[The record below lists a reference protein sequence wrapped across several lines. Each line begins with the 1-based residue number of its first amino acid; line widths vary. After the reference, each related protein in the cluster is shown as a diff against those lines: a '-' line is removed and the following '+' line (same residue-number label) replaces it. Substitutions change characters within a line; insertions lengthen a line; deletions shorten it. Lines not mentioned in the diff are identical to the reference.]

1 MGAGPERVAPML
13 LAQAL
18 HGDPITAGRFCVL
31 GAILDCGLCWL
42 PVRPRAGK
50 YQLVHVLCKHRA
62 GKKRKSS
69 ATRARSVCTAGT
81 PCTQPIY
88 RLAFVRAVCMLGSEH
103 IVSGSITGRVRFRT
117 RLALARMPAREKGVA
132 KRDRATW
139 ADGHLSARH
148 ITRELSK
155 GISTAASANA
165 RASSIVVHSQ
175 IPARPRTAH
184 DAHPVSPLGL
194 AP

>member
-1 MGAGPERVAPML
+1 MGARAERVAPMM

-31 GAILDCGLCWL
+31 AAILDCGLCWL

-69 ATRARSVCTAGT
+69 LTRARSVCTAST
-81 PCTQPIY
+81 PRTELIH

-103 IVSGSITGRVRFRT
+103 IVSGSITGRVRFIR
-117 RLALARMPAREKGVA
+117 
-132 KRDRATW
+132 
-139 ADGHLSARH
+139 S
-148 ITRELSK
+148 
-155 GISTAASANA
+155 A
-165 RASSIVVHSQ
+165 RASRMHAC
-175 IPARPRTAH
+175 PHARREWRRGTGRHGQTGA
-184 DAHPVSPLGL
+184 
-194 AP
+194 